1 MKCILMNKNTKI
13 LCAEYNSALCA
24 FTNIYE
30 VYNITFAPYILN
42 DIYDENNINSDSF
55 KKCLNRWFQGR
66 GIPSWRDKLDLL
78 LHRLNISAPSEL
90 LDKSFGLS
98 LSDQYWI
105 KPYNVNVTYDEIN
118 FFDNDF
124 DYVDF
129 MEASLSKNS
138 NKSFITSSL
147 KTPNNTTDGMLK
159 KAWIIEN
166 RTRYLLK
173 SCYKNEILQ
182 PFN

>member
-13 LCAEYNSALCA
+13 LCAEYDSTLCA

-42 DIYDENNINSDSF
+42 DIYDENNINRKKK

-105 KPYNVNVTYDEIN
+105 KPYNVNVTYDSIQSLLTVELSPIKILN
-118 FFDNDF
+118 F
-124 DYVDF
+124 
-129 MEASLSKNS
+129 LSVARLS
-138 NKSFITSSL
+138 SILTCNKVLVAGFIVVSHNWSAFISPRPL
-147 KTPNNTTDGMLK
+147 
-159 KAWIIEN
+159 
-166 RTRYLLK
+166 
-173 SCYKNEILQ
+173 
-182 PFN
+182 